1 MILLNKGKLKAV
13 LTHAATDDI
22 RYYLNGVLFEVDEN
36 QVVWLIATD
45 GHRLFAGKIGANQC
59 EQKGPFSIIIPADVV
74 KRACAGKT
82 PCLPL
87 MASPDGRYTLGDIS
101 FTPVEGK
108 FPDWRRVCPAA
119 DAPLTSGKPH
129 QFNWDYVANAQK
141 ALRLCDGSEKAGYAL
156 RHLDTDQGFM
166 CSRDE
171 TARVVIMRMRE

>member
-59 EQKGPFSIIIPADVV
+59 EQKGPFSIIIPGDAV
-74 KRACAGKT
+74 KRACTEKT
-82 PCLPL
+82 PTLTLC
-87 MASPDGRYTLGDIS
+87 AFSDGRYALGSAI

-108 FPDWRRVCPAA
+108 FPDWRRVCPAVDAERA
-119 DAPLTSGKPH
+119 DAPL
-129 QFNWDYVANAQK
+129 QFNWDYVATAQK
-141 ALRLCDGSEKAGYAL
+141 ALRLWDGSEKAGYAL
-156 RHLDTDQGFM
+156 RHLKATQGLM
-166 CSRDE
+166 HSRDE
-171 TARVVIMRMRE
+171 SARIVIMPMNE